1 VDTLGLNRLAG
12 VVVSV
17 LAGAAASAATTAA
30 TAPSDTQLSE
40 VVVTASKREEVVSA
54 LPIAISVV
62 SQQDLDRTGTQDV
75 TGLITQVPNL
85 QLSGNGFAM
94 RGLGS
99 TNISD
104 QAFSTVATHIDGV
117 YEQRPEVLSQGL
129 YDVARVEVLRG
140 PQGTLY
146 GRNATAGVVN
156 IITNDPTHTAAGAVD
171 ASYGNYDELITRGM
185 LNLPISDTLAIRGT
199 AFAKSNNGYSN
210 VTLPNGSKFDTT
222 DSQAVRLTALWTPTD
237 SFSWRLSVSRAINR
251 GTVTAFIPAYYSTFP
266 NADFAGGTSGA
277 ISAPVEANPNQYAYA
292 ANSNNANHNEET
304 VVRSNMTWHLS
315 KEVALVYTAGYSNFK
330 NTGMLDSAP
339 MIYFQQDNS
348 VRAWSHELDAKF
360 DLDKFSGLVGL
371 YYYKEDQD
379 NAALLHLYNTVA
391 APYNTL
397 VGGSGDAPSVS
408 TSVDLLSHSPNRF
421 SKSKAIFTQGTFEAT
436 DNLKFIGGLRYTKD
450 ELGNVHQFLNVCAP
464 GTATVIT
471 AAQDCGF
478 SFFPGSFRLDIGGL
492 NTSSDKLT
500 WKFTTEY
507 SLNKDAILYGT
518 VSTGYRSGG
527 VADRGA
533 PAAAQIFK
541 PETVTNYEVGAHTYW
556 LDHSLSLNVTAFDM
570 KYKDLQV
577 TAIYNQP
584 GALPTPVTLN
594 AATAD
599 VKGLEVESAWRLTP
613 VDTVS
618 AFVTYLDA
626 KYSSFANGYDTYASA
641 SGFNGAA
648 QAAGYAAVPIV
659 SSDFSGN
666 SLPNAPKSTA
676 RISYSH
682 DFDLGTAGHLTP
694 AVSSYY
700 QASSYTDASN
710 RDVVSRKSFTKTDLT
725 LDYTSSSGAYNV
737 EAFVFN
743 VENKRVVN
751 ASAIFTGLVLNS
763 YQAPRLYGVRIGY
776 KF

>member
-1 VDTLGLNRLAG
+1 MNTLGTNRLTG
-12 VVVSV
+12 VVVAV
-17 LAGAAASAATTAA
+17 LASAAASAATTTA
-30 TAPSDTQLSE
+30 TVASDTQLSE
-40 VVVTASKREEVVSA
+40 VVVTASKREEAVSA
-54 LPIAISVV
+54 LPIAISVI
-62 SQQDLDRTGTQDV
+62 SQQDMDRTGTQDV
-75 TGLITQVPNL
+75 TALITQVPNL

-104 QAFSTVATHIDGV
+104 QSFSTVATHIDGV

-156 IITNDPTHTAAGAVD
+156 IITNDPTHTTAGAVD
-171 ASYGNYDELITRGM
+171 VSYGNYEELIARGM
-185 LNLPISDTLAIRGT
+185 LNLPISETLAVRGT
-199 AFAKSNNGYSN
+199 FFSKSNNGYSD
-210 VTLPNGSKFDTT
+210 VTLPNGSKFEKT
-222 DSQAVRLTALWTPTD
+222 DSKAARLTALWTPTD
-237 SFSWRLSVSRAINR
+237 NFSWRLSASTAENK
-251 GTVTAFIPAYYSTFP
+251 GTVSAFIPAYYATFP
-266 NADFAGGTSGA
+266 HADFAAGTSGA
-277 ISAPVEANPNQYAYA
+277 ISAPVTADPNQYAYA
-292 ANSNNANHNEET
+292 SNSNNVNDNHEV
-304 VVRSNMTWHLS
+304 VVRSNMTWHVN

-330 NTGMLDSAP
+330 NTGMLSSAP

-360 DLDKFSGLVGL
+360 DLNKFSGLLGL

-379 NAALLHLYNTVA
+379 NAALLHLYNVVA
-391 APYNTL
+391 APFNTL
-397 VGGSGDAPSVS
+397 VGGTGDAPTASA
-408 TSVDLLSHSPNRF
+408 SVDLLSHSPKRF
-421 SKSKAIFTQGTFEAT
+421 SQSKAVFTQGTFEAT

-450 ELGNVHQFLNVCAP
+450 ELGNVHQFINVCAP

-471 AAQDCGF
+471 VAQTCGF
-478 SFFPGSFRLDIGGL
+478 SFFPGDFRLDFGGL
-492 NTSSDKLT
+492 ETSSDKLT

-507 SLNKDAILYGT
+507 SVNKDALLYGT

-533 PAAAQIFK
+533 PTAAQIFK

-570 KYKDLQV
+570 QYKDLQV

-599 VKGLEVESAWRLTP
+599 VKGLEIESAWRLTP

-626 KYSSFANGYDTYASA
+626 TYSSFTNGYDTFASA
-641 SGFNGAA
+641 SGFNSALTG
-648 QAAGYAAVPIV
+648 AGYAAVPIV

-694 AVSSYY
+694 AVASYY
-700 QASSYTDASN
+700 QSSSYTDASN
-710 RDVVSRKSFTKTDLT
+710 RDVTERKSFTKTDLT

-737 EAFVFN
+737 QAFVFN

-751 ASAIFTGLVLNS
+751 ASALFTGLVLNS
-763 YQAPRLYGVRIGY
+763 YQAPRLYGVRVGY